1 MWLSLNDAFLSFV
14 SKDCA
19 RDEVLVRARRKGD
32 IEKIF
37 PKAKVTRY
45 TKSDYLYRAAVKRD
59 EVKKALA
66 GEVDRVTYD
75 NFKSSVAD
83 IPSWRARL
91 LRLPAALRYGSSRL
105 RERVPTC
112 LLRDDVSH
120 ASPANASMAP
130 SEKGTGARSMRARSL
145 DWSAPRQSRM
155 SPARDFR
162 VYRT

>member
-37 PKAKVTRY
+37 PRAKVTCY

-66 GEVDRVTYD
+66 GEVDGISYP
-75 NFKSSVAD
+75 NFKDSVENSELHNAY
-83 IPSWRARL
+83 
-91 LRLPAALRYGSSRL
+91 LRVWTAMAAL
-105 RERVPTC
+105 
-112 LLRDDVSH
+112 
-120 ASPANASMAP
+120 
-130 SEKGTGARSMRARSL
+130 
-145 DWSAPRQSRM
+145 
-155 SPARDFR
+155 
-162 VYRT
+162 